1 MKTSRYILI
10 AAAGLLIGL
19 SNTALARPKM
29 NADINRGGHQGFNV
43 GHRNDYGRGSYSNPA
58 RYDYGR
64 DSYRTPVRYNYCEPA
79 RGRRDYRP
87 RQQTIIFGGSSQQTD
102 FAIFLRLIISD

>member
-19 SNTALARPKM
+19 SNTALARPKV

-43 GHRNDYGRGSYSNPA
+43 GHRNDYGRGSY
-58 RYDYGR
+58 
-64 DSYRTPVRYNYCEPA
+64 RTPPRYNYCEPA
-79 RGRRDYRP
+79 WGRRDYRP
-87 RQQTIIFGGSSQQTD
+87 RQQTIILGGLSQQTD
-102 FAIFLRLIISD
+102 FAIFLQLIISN